1 MPSTARSAACL
12 ALLLGL
18 AGGLSACGGS
28 AEPSTMPSSSGS
40 TTPSASP
47 TGPVE
52 PVLPEAA
59 KANTKAGAVAFVKH
73 YVALLN
79 YAQSTGKVD
88 PARSATASDC
98 AECQAVLNDVAHV
111 YADGGSISGGSWKIT
126 RTLTDRNTDPRFSG
140 WFVLVRVRSGA
151 QTVTRPNAP
160 SQHFKAGASSHE
172 FLVARIQDGW
182 KVARWTHVG

>member
-59 KANTKAGAVAFVKH
+59 KANTKAAAVAFVRY
-73 YVALLN
+73 YVDLIN
-79 YAQSTGKVD
+79 YAQATGDVDGLRAASD
-88 PARSATASDC
+88 PAC
-98 AECQAVLNDVAHV
+98 VLCDNVADTLFDL
-111 YADGGSISGGSWKIT
+111 YDRGGHLSGGDWSITNMEVFATGDASWG
-126 RTLTDRNTDPRFSG
+126 SA
-140 WFVLVRVRSGA
+140 VRVRTTA
-151 QTVTRPNAP
+151 QTVTRKGQQEQHVVGARS
-160 SQHFKAGASSHE
+160 SQSFALMREDAGWVVKTWS
-172 FLVARIQDGW
+172 RID
-182 KVARWTHVG
+182 